1 MICPSKIAPLG
12 REPISGREVVRYAE
26 TTLPTRHGRVRL
38 LVYREVKDGAPDPT
52 KEHVA
57 LVFGDIDH
65 MVDNVHCRVHS
76 ECITSEVF
84 GSLKCDC
91 REQLEHA
98 LEHLAGRQEGVLL
111 YLRQEGRGIGLG
123 NKIRA
128 YALQAAG
135 ADTIEANHQ
144 LGFESDLR
152 TYDVAAGMLHELGI
166 KSVKLLTNNPDKIAG
181 LEEYGIR
188 VVERLPVEVEPNLHS
203 EPYLSTKREKCG
215 HLLSMFD

>member
-1 MICPSKIAPLG
+1 MICPSTAP
-12 REPISGREVVRYAE
+12 PTPGREVCRYAE
-26 TTLPTRHGRVRL
+26 ADLPSRYGPARL
-38 LVYREVKDGAPDPT
+38 VVYREVVDGVPSAH

-57 LVFGDIDH
+57 FVFGAIEALREG
-65 MVDNVHCRVHS
+65 VHCRVHS
-76 ECITSEVF
+76 ECLTSEIF

-98 LEHLAGRQEGVLL
+98 LGHLSDEGAGILL

-128 YALQAAG
+128 YALQNEG

-144 LGFESDLR
+144 LGFETDLR
-152 TYDVAAGMLHELGI
+152 TYDIAAGMLHDLGV
-166 KSVKLLTNNPDKIAG
+166 KSVRLLTNNPEKIAG

-188 VVERLPVEVEPNLHS
+188 VDERLPVEIEANPHS
-203 EPYLSTKREKCG
+203 EDYLAAKRDKCG
-215 HLLSMFD
+215 HLISIL

>member
-1 MICPSKIAPLG
+1 MICPSKVESGLG
-12 REPISGREVVRYAE
+12 RDVIRYAE
-26 TTLPTRHGRVRL
+26 SELPTRYGTARL
-38 LVYREVKDGAPDPT
+38 FVYREVGPSGVPDPN

-57 LVFGDIDH
+57 LVFGELGPRAE
-65 MVDNVHCRVHS
+65 NVPCRVHS

-91 REQLEHA
+91 REQLEEA
-98 LEHLAGRQEGVLL
+98 LRRLSSKEQGILL

-128 YALQAAG
+128 YALQNSG
-135 ADTIEANHQ
+135 VDTIEANHQ

-152 TYDVAAGMLHELGI
+152 TYDIAAGMLHELGV
-166 KSVKLLTNNPDKIAG
+166 KSVKLLTNNPEKIAG

-188 VVERLPVEVEPNLHS
+188 VVERLPVEVPPNDHS
-203 EPYLSTKREKCG
+203 EAYLATKREKCG
-215 HLLSMFD
+215 HLLSVFD